1 MKKKIEMTRN
11 HKKNHI
17 QKCPVT
23 LFSGS
28 GSETS
33 QVLQSIIQYACL
45 KLDHVGTIVN
55 VEIKTKDNMQ
65 VNSPWTNSPSSLTS
79 ISESQLTVT

>member
-1 MKKKIEMTRN
+1 MKKKIEMT
-11 HKKNHI
+11 KKSQKNHI

-33 QVLQSIIQYACL
+33 
-45 KLDHVGTIVN
+45 
-55 VEIKTKDNMQ
+55 
-65 VNSPWTNSPSSLTS
+65 TS
-79 ISESQLTVT
+79 ITIYHPVCMSQT